1 MATKV
6 IVPNYKPHAKQIL
19 LHNAPTSFDN
29 ISITLFGGSRGSG
42 KSACILAD
50 AFMFCQTYPGAK
62 CAIFREKLDAVKQ
75 SFLDKLPTLFPQ
87 TVTGPDGNLIN
98 LYEWKEK
105 SSSWYPSRSIVFP
118 NGSYI
123 TLQRCADYRE
133 ALGFRGWEFH
143 YLAVDECTL
152 IEPKALDFLLTCV
165 RSAVVMNK
173 YTGKELRIPT
183 KVVYGCNPGGVS
195 HRYIKEKYIDTT
207 VTKYDPLTHAPLET
221 RDYIEQVPDPLNEG
235 QFIQRRIRFIPAS
248 YKDNPYLSKAYIA
261 NLLAQPE
268 HLKARDMYGNWDI
281 VAGKMFDL
289 KDEQKIVPYIAY
301 NEFKNKNAKFDIYIS
316 IDWGYRPSYHSAHWY
331 AVFEDQK
338 VICFKE
344 MYGQDLVFEDF
355 VKEIKQRSRDLYIEA
370 TLLPHDMFRHGDRY
384 RDDNGK
390 IIGETKSDVFEA
402 YDLHPIG
409 IESGKGKVQ
418 MRYDKIHSAME
429 LQAED
434 GVYKFRIS
442 NECENL
448 IDELDEAVYDE
459 FNVGEIA
466 KSCRDHAIDDFGLF
480 LVFYSDDICPLGH
493 DAIVEQNRTRLG
505 QMLHD
510 EEEYLDGLAEEEAE
524 IIAEG
529 FDLW

>member
-6 IVPNYKPHAKQIL
+6 IVPNYKPHEKQIL
-19 LHNAPTSFDN
+19 LHNAPTSFDD

-42 KSACILAD
+42 KSAGVLAD
-50 AFMFCQTYPGAK
+50 AVMFALTYPGAK
-62 CAIFREKLDAVKQ
+62 CAIFRERLDAVKQ

-87 TVTGPDGNLIN
+87 EVDGLR
-98 LYEWKEK
+98 LYEYKEK
-105 SSSWYPSRSIVFP
+105 SASWYPSRSIVFK

-123 TLQRCADYRE
+123 TLQRCSDYRE

-152 IEPKALDFLLTCV
+152 LEEKALDFLLTCV
-165 RSAVVMNK
+165 RSAVITNK
-173 YTGKELRIPT
+173 YTGKEQKIPT

-195 HRYIKEKYIDTT
+195 HRYIKEHYIDTT
-207 VTKYDPLTHAPLET
+207 VTSYDPETHTPLTT
-221 RDYIEQVPDPLNEG
+221 KDYVELVPNPAKEG
-235 QFIQRRIRFIPAS
+235 EFIKRRIRFIPAS
-248 YKDNPYLSKAYIA
+248 YKDNPYLSASYIA
-261 NLLAQPE
+261 NLMAQPE

-281 VAGKMFDL
+281 VAGRMFDM
-289 KDEQKIVPYIAY
+289 KDEQKLDAY
-301 NEFKNKNAKFDIYIS
+301 HAVSELSAEGAKPDIYVS

-331 AVFEDQK
+331 AVLEDNR

-344 MYGQDLVFEDF
+344 LYGQDLVFEDF
-355 VKEIKQRSRDLYIEA
+355 VKKIKEMSEGLYITA

-384 RDDNGK
+384 RNDSGK

-402 YDLHPIG
+402 HGLNPIG

-429 LQAED
+429 LINPD
-434 GVYKFRIS
+434 GVYKFRFS
-442 NECENL
+442 NACTNL
-448 IDELDEAVYDE
+448 IDELNEAVYDE
-459 FNVGEIA
+459 FSVGDIA

-480 LVFYSDDICPLGH
+480 LVFYSDDICPIGK
-493 DAIVEQNRTRLG
+493 DALMADNRSRL
-505 QMLHD
+505 QRML
-510 EEEYLDGLAEEEAE
+510 EEEEEMLDEEAE
-524 IIAEG
+524 IEAISIANG